1 MSPRKA
7 ATAKAVSAKAAA
19 AKAATTKTSSAKSS
33 SAKPSSAES
42 SSAESSSAKTASA
55 KASNTKPASRHPADA
70 QPAVKAADK
79 VAANSTTSAEATA
92 LAAKIEHDLREGR
105 SDTLTPQAFQALMAA
120 LCKSYGTQLEAGV
133 QFLPLANQTSVSPT
147 EVMTTTSALLK
158 AANLAV
164 FELGMWQSWTG
175 R

>member
-1 MSPRKA
+1 MSSRKA
-7 ATAKAVSAKAAA
+7 ATAKTAVRR
-19 AKAATTKTSSAKSS
+19 AATPA
-33 SAKPSSAES
+33 SAKPASKPA
-42 SSAESSSAKTASA
+42 AKVQAKATDAKTNGNA
-55 KASNTKPASRHPADA
+55 
-70 QPAVKAADK
+70 
-79 VAANSTTSAEATA
+79 SAEAKA
-92 LAAKIEHDLREGR
+92 LATKIERDLRDGR

-120 LCKSYGTQLEAGV
+120 LCKSYGTQLEAGA
-133 QFLPLANQTSVSPT
+133 QFLPLANMTSASPT

>member
-7 ATAKAVSAKAAA
+7 ATAKAVTVKAVTAKAAA
-19 AKAATTKTSSAKSS
+19 TKSAPKSAAKPVAKFAAKPATKSAAEP
-33 SAKPSSAES
+33 SAKP
-42 SSAESSSAKTASA
+42 
-55 KASNTKPASRHPADA
+55 
-70 QPAVKAADK
+70 
-79 VAANSTTSAEATA
+79 AANGTTSAEATA
-92 LAAKIEHDLREGR
+92 LAAKIERDLRDGR

-120 LCKSYGTQLEAGV
+120 LCKSYGTQLEAGA
-133 QFLPLANQTSVSPT
+133 QFLPLASQTSASPT

>member
-7 ATAKAVSAKAAA
+7 ATAKALSAKAAA
-19 AKAATTKTSSAKSS
+19 PKAATAKAVAKKTSAN
-33 SAKPSSAES
+33 PT
-42 SSAESSSAKTASA
+42 SAKTAGA
-55 KASNTKPASRHPADA
+55 NPARGTGKPAATG
-70 QPAVKAADK
+70 
-79 VAANSTTSAEATA
+79 TTSAEATA

-105 SDTLTPQAFQALMAA
+105 FDTLTPQAFQALMAA
-120 LCKSYGTQLEAGV
+120 MCKSYGTQLEAGA
-133 QFLPLANQTSVSPT
+133 QFLPLASQTSASPT

>member
-7 ATAKAVSAKAAA
+7 ATAKAVAPKSVPKSAAKSATKSAPKSSASGASKARPATPVSEAAA
-19 AKAATTKTSSAKSS
+19 NGSA
-33 SAKPSSAES
+33 
-42 SSAESSSAKTASA
+42 
-55 KASNTKPASRHPADA
+55 
-70 QPAVKAADK
+70 
-79 VAANSTTSAEATA
+79 SAEATA
-92 LAAKIEHDLREGR
+92 LAAKIERDLRDGR

-120 LCKSYGTQLEAGV
+120 MCKSYGTQLEAGA
-133 QFLPLANQTSVSPT
+133 QFLPLANQTSASPT

>member
-7 ATAKAVSAKAAA
+7 ATAKAVTAKAVTAKPVSAKAAA
-19 AKAATTKTSSAKSS
+19 TKARLAKSVAEPV
-33 SAKPSSAES
+33 AKP
-42 SSAESSSAKTASA
+42 
-55 KASNTKPASRHPADA
+55 
-70 QPAVKAADK
+70 
-79 VAANSTTSAEATA
+79 AANGTTSAEATA

-120 LCKSYGTQLEAGV
+120 LCKSYGTQLEAGT
-133 QFLPLANQTSVSPT
+133 QFLPLASQTSASPT

>member
-1 MSPRKA
+1 MSSRKA
-7 ATAKAVSAKAAA
+7 ATAKAAA
-19 AKAATTKTSSAKSS
+19 AKTAKTAKTAGTKTAAVKTASV
-33 SAKPSSAES
+33 KP
-42 SSAESSSAKTASA
+42 ASA
-55 KASNTKPASRHPADA
+55 KAVAKAVTKPTADG
-70 QPAVKAADK
+70 
-79 VAANSTTSAEATA
+79 TTSAEATA
-92 LAAKIEHDLREGR
+92 LAAKIERDLRDGR

-120 LCKSYGTQLEAGV
+120 LCKSYGTQLEAGA
-133 QFLPLANQTSVSPT
+133 QFLPLASQQSASPT

>member
-7 ATAKAVSAKAAA
+7 ATAKAVTAKAAA
-19 AKAATTKTSSAKSS
+19 SKSAPKLA
-33 SAKPSSAES
+33 AKPA
-42 SSAESSSAKTASA
+42 ARPA
-55 KASNTKPASRHPADA
+55 TKS
-70 QPAVKAADK
+70 
-79 VAANSTTSAEATA
+79 AANGSAEATA

-120 LCKSYGTQLEAGV
+120 LCKSYGTQLEAGA
-133 QFLPLANQTSVSPT
+133 QFLPLANQTSASPT

>member
-1 MSPRKA
+1 MSSRKA
-7 ATAKAVSAKAAA
+7 ATAKAAAAKTAKSAKAAGV
-19 AKAATTKTSSAKSS
+19 
-33 SAKPSSAES
+33 
-42 SSAESSSAKTASA
+42 KTASV
-55 KASNTKPASRHPADA
+55 KPAR
-70 QPAVKAADK
+70 AVAKPAADGT
-79 VAANSTTSAEATA
+79 ASAEATA
-92 LAAKIEHDLREGR
+92 LAAKIERDLRDGR

-120 LCKSYGTQLEAGV
+120 LCKSYGTQLEAGA
-133 QFLPLANQTSVSPT
+133 QFLPLANMTSASPT

>member
-1 MSPRKA
+1 MSSRKA
-7 ATAKAVSAKAAA
+7 ATAKAAA
-19 AKAATTKTSSAKSS
+19 AKPART
-33 SAKPSSAES
+33 
-42 SSAESSSAKTASA
+42 AKTAGVKIA
-55 KASNTKPASRHPADA
+55 AGVKNAGAKPASTRAVAKTVAKPATDGTA
-70 QPAVKAADK
+70 
-79 VAANSTTSAEATA
+79 SAEATA
-92 LAAKIEHDLREGR
+92 LAAKIERDLRDGR

-120 LCKSYGTQLEAGV
+120 LCKSYGTQLEAGA
-133 QFLPLANQTSVSPT
+133 QFLPLANQASASPT

>member
-7 ATAKAVSAKAAA
+7 ATAKAVNAKAVA
-19 AKAATTKTSSAKSS
+19 AKAATGKAVAKKTTGDKAID
-33 SAKPSSAES
+33 AKPAAQETGKT
-42 SSAESSSAKTASA
+42 AANGTASA
-55 KASNTKPASRHPADA
+55 E
-70 QPAVKAADK
+70 AA
-79 VAANSTTSAEATA
+79 A

-105 SDTLTPQAFQALMAA
+105 SDTLTPQAFQVLMAA
-120 LCKSYGTQLEAGV
+120 LCKSYGTQLEAGA
-133 QFLPLANQTSVSPT
+133 QFLPLASQTSASPT

>member
-19 AKAATTKTSSAKSS
+19 TKSAQKSS
-33 SAKPSSAES
+33 SAQASKTRPAATAAKPVAKSA
-42 SSAESSSAKTASA
+42 AKPTP
-55 KASNTKPASRHPADA
+55 KPA
-70 QPAVKAADK
+70 
-79 VAANSTTSAEATA
+79 ANGTTSAEATA
-92 LAAKIEHDLREGR
+92 LAAKIERDLRDGR

-120 LCKSYGTQLEAGV
+120 LCKSYGTQLEAGA
-133 QFLPLANQTSVSPT
+133 QFLPLASQTSASPT

>member
-7 ATAKAVSAKAAA
+7 AAAKAVT
-19 AKAATTKTSSAKSS
+19 AKAATAKGAGAKGAGAKGAGAALKST
-33 SAKPSSAES
+33 AKP
-42 SSAESSSAKTASA
+42 
-55 KASNTKPASRHPADA
+55 
-70 QPAVKAADK
+70 
-79 VAANSTTSAEATA
+79 VAAPAAKFTANGSASDEASA
-92 LAAKIEHDLREGR
+92 LAARIERDLREGR
-105 SDTLTPQAFQALMAA
+105 SDTLTPRAFQALMAA
-120 LCKSYGTQLEAGV
+120 LCKSYGTQREAGA
-133 QFLPLANQTSVSPT
+133 QFLPLASQTSASPT

>member
-7 ATAKAVSAKAAA
+7 ATAKAVTATKAVTAKAAA
-19 AKAATTKTSSAKSS
+19 TRSASKSTAKPVAKLAAKVAVKSAAKPAAKSV
-33 SAKPSSAES
+33 AKPAAE
-42 SSAESSSAKTASA
+42 
-55 KASNTKPASRHPADA
+55 P
-70 QPAVKAADK
+70 
-79 VAANSTTSAEATA
+79 AANGTTSAEATA
-92 LAAKIEHDLREGR
+92 LAAKIERDLRDGR

-120 LCKSYGTQLEAGV
+120 LCKSYGTQLEAGA
-133 QFLPLANQTSVSPT
+133 QFLPLANQTSASPT